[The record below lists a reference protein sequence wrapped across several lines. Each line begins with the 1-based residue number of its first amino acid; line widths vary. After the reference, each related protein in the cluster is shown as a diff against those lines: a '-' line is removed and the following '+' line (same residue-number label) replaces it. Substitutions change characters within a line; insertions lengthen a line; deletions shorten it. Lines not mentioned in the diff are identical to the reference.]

1 MMISGDS
8 IPGNN
13 LIYVII
19 VENRLNQYLSERSES
34 SSIFTS
40 VNFLVIILEVDAQS
54 NARAFE
60 ISNNVSSLNDV

>member
-19 VENRLNQYLSERSES
+19 VENHLNQYLSERSES

-40 VNFLVIILEVDAQS
+40 VNFLVIILKVDAQS
-54 NARAFE
+54 NARAFAKFPTTYRR
-60 ISNNVSSLNDV
+60 